1 MRMSIWGSEICGLVA
16 AACFARAGNNVRL
29 VIDNP
34 ERGLESLSQQSLD
47 TEPGLKRILDEQIVA
62 GRISLSNKKEAM
74 QEKLHLLAYRPNG
87 KHKAEALAEKLA
99 DIHSG
104 AILLIT
110 QSNFGIG
117 ACDELQ
123 KKLDESANQVV
134 SYVPENLPQ
143 GRGIDT
149 FESPNNLIIGCE
161 NVWAVGILRGLFRPF
176 LQNGNGQITT
186 MTRTEAEFSKFAV
199 TGMLALRLSYI
210 NELANLADNL
220 NADIEVIR
228 DAMAMDPRIGRDY
241 LQPGCGFG
249 GLSFSQY
256 LSGLAET
263 LSAERNSTILMGVL
277 ENNEVQKETPFRKL
291 WRHYDGELAGKTIT
305 IWGTSFKP
313 ETSSMDNAPSIL
325 VIKALLAQQVSVKV
339 HDPEALE
346 TCRSIF
352 SDIDDSGLIS
362 YEASAYDALEG
373 SHGLLILTHWQEYW
387 SPDFERMK
395 QLMENRLIIDG
406 RNLYDR
412 QLIESIGFTYHGIG
426 H

>member
-1 MRMSIWGSEICGLVA
+1 MRISIWGSEICGLVA
-16 AACFARAGNNVRL
+16 AACFARAGNNIQL
-29 VIDNP
+29 VIDTP
-34 ERGLESLSQQSLD
+34 ELGLDSLSQQSLD

-62 GRISLSNKKEAM
+62 GRISLCAAEDAL
-74 QEKLHLLAYRPNG
+74 QENLHFLAFRPNE
-87 KHKAEALAEKLA
+87 KHKAEKLTTTLAG
-99 DIHSG
+99 IHSG

-123 KKLDESANQVV
+123 LELDESANQVV
-134 SYVPENLPQ
+134 SYVPENFPQ
-143 GRGIDT
+143 GHGIDT
-149 FESPNNLIIGCE
+149 FESPKNVIFGCE
-161 NVWAVGILRGLFRPF
+161 NTWALGVLRGLFRPF

-186 MTRTEAEFSKFAV
+186 MSCTEAEFTKFAI

-220 NADIEVIR
+220 GADIEVIR
-228 DAMAMDPRIGRDY
+228 DAMATDPRIGRDY

-277 ENNEVQKETPFRKL
+277 EDNEVQKETPFRKL
-291 WRHYDGELAGKTIT
+291 WRHYQGQLRGKTIT

-313 ETSSMDNAPSIL
+313 DTSSMDNAPSIR
-325 VIKALLAQQVSVKV
+325 IISALLAQQVSLKI
-339 HDPEALE
+339 HDPLALE
-346 TCRSIF
+346 TCQSIF
-352 SDIDDSGLIS
+352 GDGGGLIT
-362 YEASAYDALEG
+362 YEPSVYDALAG
-373 SHGLLILTHWQEYW
+373 SHGLLVLTHWKEYW
-387 SPDFERMK
+387 APDFQRMK
-395 QLMENRLIIDG
+395 ELMASPVIVDG

-412 QLIESIGFTYHGIG
+412 PLIESMDFTYYAIG

>member
-34 ERGLESLSQQSLD
+34 QRGLDSLSQQSLD
-47 TEPGLKRILDEQIVA
+47 TEPGLKRILGEQIVE
-62 GRISLSNKKEAM
+62 GRISLSAREDALREN
-74 QEKLHLLAYRPNG
+74 LHLLAYRPNE
-87 KHKAEALAEKLA
+87 KHKAEELTTALS

-117 ACDELQ
+117 ACNELQ
-123 KKLDESANQVV
+123 QKLDESANQVG

-143 GRGIDT
+143 GHGIET
-149 FESPNNLIIGCE
+149 FESPKSLIFGCE
-161 NVWAVGILRGLFRPF
+161 NIWALGMLRGLFRPF

-186 MTRTEAEFSKFAV
+186 MTPTEAEFSKFAI

-220 NADIEVIR
+220 DADIEVIR
-228 DAMAMDPRIGRDY
+228 DAMATDPRIGRDY

-277 ENNEVQKETPFRKL
+277 QDNEVQKETPFRKL
-291 WRHYDGELAGKTIT
+291 WRHYEGELNGKTIT

-313 ETSSMDNAPSIL
+313 ETSSMDNAPSIRI
-325 VIKALLAQQVSVKV
+325 VKALLAQQVSIKI
-339 HDPEALE
+339 HDPQAIE
-346 TCRSIF
+346 TCRSLF
-352 SDIDDSGLIS
+352 GDGDGLIS
-362 YEASAYDALEG
+362 YETNAYDALKN
-373 SHGLLILTHWQEYW
+373 SHGLLVLTHWKEYW
-387 SPDFERMK
+387 APDFERMK
-395 QLMENRLIIDG
+395 NLMTCPLVVDG

-412 QLIESIGFTYHGIG
+412 NLIESIGFTYHAIG